1 MKKGRKKAAR
11 RRDADGQEHHDLR
24 PGTRSKHAAQ
34 GAAAANV
41 VRLDDDVAEI
51 FDTPESVNTALRV
64 LVRLLKELKQKNPA

>member
-11 RRDADGQEHHDLR
+11 RRDADRQAHHDLR

-34 GAAAANV
+34 VAAVANI

-64 LVRLLKELKQKNPA
+64 LVRLLKELKQKNPS